1 MVAAAEHEIG
11 SVEASDAEAA
21 ERKRARMKVRLDER
35 KKADAAP
42 ETSGMTVN
50 EPESPK
56 TVSARVSEWET
67 MSESDVDPAG
77 AEGTRPAEAAEG
89 GQ

>member
-50 EPESPK
+50 EPK
-56 TVSARVSEWET
+56 TVSARVSEWQT
-67 MSESDVDPAG
+67 MSESNVDPAD
-77 AEGTRPAEAAEG
+77 ARESTRSAEAADG